1 MIFPWRSQ
9 KRLGTTRLQI
19 TWVTS
24 IFGGICH
31 EKHENGSVPWCYK
44 EPKLS
49 AFFMVFPMN
58 IIKTARYHDA
68 KTTTRHLIFVA
79 SLSDEN
85 HQNSSGPGCYKWKIL
100 RAFFMVFPVK
110 FIKPAQ
116 YHNARNCLR
125 HLFFSRYFPWKSPKR
140 LSTRMLQITDFIC
153 IFHDSSHELHQNR
166 SVPRCYKWH
175 ALCQFVHEIPH
186 AFCHNGSVPR
196 CYKWRTWSYIFMVF
210 VPCNSPKRVRT
221 TMLQITRVV

>member
-68 KTTTRHLIFVA
+68 TTTTRHLIFVA
-79 SLSDEN
+79 SLSDAN
-85 HQNSSGPGCYKWKIL
+85 HQNSSEQHGPLSL
-100 RAFFMVFPVK
+100 RFPWNSSNRLSTTMLEIARVISFF
-110 FIKPAQ
+110 
-116 YHNARNCLR
+116 
-125 HLFFSRYFPWKSPKR
+125 LFLRYFPWKSPKR
-140 LSTRMLQITDFIC
+140 LSTRMLQMTDFIC
-153 IFHDSSHELHQNR
+153 NFHDSSH
-166 SVPRCYKWH
+166 
-175 ALCQFVHEIPH
+175 
-186 AFCHNGSVPR
+186 
-196 CYKWRTWSYIFMVF
+196 
-210 VPCNSPKRVRT
+210 
-221 TMLQITRVV
+221 

>member
-1 MIFPWRSQ
+1 MTF
-9 KRLGTTRLQI
+9 T
-19 TWVTS
+19 
-24 IFGGICH
+24 
-31 EKHENGSVPWCYK
+31 
-44 EPKLS
+44 
-49 AFFMVFPMN
+49 
-58 IIKTARYHDA
+58 KTARYHEA
-68 KTTTRHLIFVA
+68 TNNMGHFNFWRYLPRKARKRLSTMMLQRTKIICVFHGISHEYHQNGSVPRCYNYNASSNLIFVA

-175 ALCQFVHEIPH
+175 ALCQFVHEISH